1 VIASIDAR
9 LRNGMSAF
17 GKPSQSELTL
27 GRALRAG
34 DVAIVEALLDLE
46 PALVSGINYVNW
58 TWLMEAV
65 GVSSLAAVRLLLD
78 RGADVNVKA
87 NDGTSAIHLAVE
99 RNQIVAGQS
108 PLVGKPEET
117 EAIVRMLAAAGADL
131 DMRGFNNWTPLHRA
145 VAQGD
150 LGLVKLLI
158 ALGAD
163 PTQRTNIDDYSTP
176 LEDAEAYGR
185 NEIAAY
191 LRTVSGTKV

>member
-1 VIASIDAR
+1 
-9 LRNGMSAF
+9 MSVF
-17 GKPSQSELTL
+17 GKPTPRELTL
-27 GRALRAG
+27 GRALWAG
-34 DVAIVEALLDLE
+34 DVAMVASLLDLE
-46 PALVSGINYVNW
+46 PGLVTEINYVNW
-58 TWLMEAV
+58 TWLMQAI
-65 GVSSLAAVRLLLD
+65 GVSSLAVVRLFLD
-78 RGADVNVKA
+78 RGADVNVTA
-87 NDGTSAIHLAVE
+87 NDGESPIHLAIE

-131 DMRGFNNWTPLHRA
+131 NVRGFNNWTPLHRA

-163 PTQRTNIDDYSTP
+163 PMQRTNIDDYSTP

-185 NEIAAY
+185 TEIADF
-191 LRTVSGTKV
+191 LRSLPARESSSR